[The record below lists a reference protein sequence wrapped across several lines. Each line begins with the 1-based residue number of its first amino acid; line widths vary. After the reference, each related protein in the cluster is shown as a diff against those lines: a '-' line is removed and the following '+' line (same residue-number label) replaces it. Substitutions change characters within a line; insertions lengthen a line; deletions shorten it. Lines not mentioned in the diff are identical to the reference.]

1 MSSPQI
7 IFGSHQVG
15 EASDEELQRYVEILK
30 KNNIKTIDTAKV
42 YGESEKRLGDIEA
55 SKSFVVDTKSPSMI
69 SKPLSR
75 DNLTTGIDESLA
87 LLKTKKVDVYYLH
100 TPDDQTPI
108 EETVDTIQELH
119 RQGKFARG
127 IVPTVYQGNYN
138 AFARSIEQDLFP
150 LLRELGLSSHAYS
163 PLAGGLFA
171 KNPSKLATST
181 EAGRSDIS
189 NMSGHVYNA
198 LYNKPSVVEA
208 LRQWQAIAKDIG
220 DTSIGL
226 AYRWIL
232 YHSALDAKKGDAV
245 IVGAGRPAQ
254 LEQTLEFSKGSKA
267 LEKDV
272 VVEKIDVLWKL
283 VEADAPR
290 DNYNSWAKEN
300 LTAEAFAAVFTERAT
315 LPIYELNPA
324 VGEGMAPSGGM
335 PRALVALALILIQL
349 PCLSTFT

>member
-1 MSSPQI
+1 MCSLQI

-15 EASDEELQRYVEILK
+15 EASDEELQRYVDILK
-30 KNNIKTIDTAKV
+30 KKDIKTIDTAKA
-42 YGESEKRLGDIEA
+42 YGDSEKRLGDIEA
-55 SKSFVVDTKSPSMI
+55 SKAFVINTQSPSI
-69 SKPLSR
+69 IPKALSR
-75 DNLTTGIDESLA
+75 DILAAGIDESLA
-87 LLKTKKVDVYYLH
+87 LLKTNKVDVYHLH

-119 RQGKFARG
+119 RQGKFERFGLSNYLPEDVRKIHAYAKSTGG

-150 LLRELGLSSHAYS
+150 VLRELGLSFHAYS
-163 PLAGGLFA
+163 PVAGGLFA
-171 KNPSKLATST
+171 KDPEKLATST
-181 EAGRSDIS
+181 EAGRFDASHI
-189 NMSGHVYNA
+189 GGVVYNA

-232 YHSALDAKKGDAV
+232 FHSKLDAQKGDAV
-245 IVGAGRPAQ
+245 IVGASRPAQ
-254 LEQTLEFSKGSKA
+254 LEQTLELLSASKP
-267 LEKDV
+267 LEQG

-283 VEADAPR
+283 VEAEAPR

-300 LTAEAFAAVFTERAT
+300 LTPEALAAVFDK
-315 LPIYELNPA
+315 
-324 VGEGMAPSGGM
+324 
-335 PRALVALALILIQL
+335 
-349 PCLSTFT
+349 